1 MYTQTYILLYIL
13 CYHSGAFKSVIEV
26 ERAFEML
33 TFGAYYKYSTTAFV
47 TFNSR
52 ITESICYQ
60 MMLSHDAMEISHAP
74 SPFEVIWENVAI
86 PKSQIMMRNF
96 IVNIGKLITSEL

>member
-1 MYTQTYILLYIL
+1 
-13 CYHSGAFKSVIEV
+13 
-26 ERAFEML
+26 
-33 TFGAYYKYSTTAFV
+33 
-47 TFNSR
+47 
-52 ITESICYQ
+52 

-96 IVNIGKLITSEL
+96 IVNIGKFVTCVVCGRGQYYDSFVYVYVCLYVCTKYILNDNVLVTMYSVIR